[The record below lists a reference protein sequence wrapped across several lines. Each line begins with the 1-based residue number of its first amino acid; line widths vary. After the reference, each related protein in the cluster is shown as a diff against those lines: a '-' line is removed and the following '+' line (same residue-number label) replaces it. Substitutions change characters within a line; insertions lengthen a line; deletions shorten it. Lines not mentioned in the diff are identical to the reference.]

1 MNITGNLT
9 MSSLAA
15 AKTTAHREQGF
26 TLIEV
31 LIAVVLL
38 AIGLLSMAQ
47 MQANGLRST
56 HSAYLRSQATIL
68 TGDILDSMRANYGG
82 TSGPVLNDAYTTAFT
97 DGLTSGTS
105 IAAQDLD
112 QWKTNLDNLLPNGEG
127 RITRAG
133 NTISVSVRWTDNR
146 QHETAQP
153 FRIFQVDT
161 TL

>member
-1 MNITGNLT
+1 MQNHVT
-9 MSSLAA
+9 AQ
-15 AKTTAHREQGF
+15 TTRREQGF

-31 LIAVVLL
+31 LIAIVLL

-68 TGDILDSMRANYGG
+68 AGDILDSMRANYGG
-82 TSGPVLNDAYTTAFT
+82 ASGPVLNDEYTTAFT
-97 DGLTSGTS
+97 DLPATDCPHTTDGTS
-105 IAAQDLD
+105 SIAVQDLY
-112 QWKTNLDNLLPNGEG
+112 QWKTNLCNLLPNGEG

-133 NTISVSVRWTDNR
+133 NTVSVSVRWKDNR
-146 QHETAQP
+146 QNETVQP
-153 FRIFQVDT
+153 FRVFQVDT

>member
-1 MNITGNLT
+1 MQNHVT
-9 MSSLAA
+9 AQ
-15 AKTTAHREQGF
+15 TTRRERGF

-31 LIAVVLL
+31 LIAIVLL

-68 TGDILDSMRANYGG
+68 AGDILDSMRANYGG
-82 TSGPVLNDAYTTAFT
+82 ASGPVLNDEYTTAFT
-97 DGLTSGTS
+97 DGLTAGTS

-112 QWKTNLDNLLPNGEG
+112 QWKNNLGNLLPNGEG

-133 NTISVSVRWTDNR
+133 NTVSVSVRWKDSR
-146 QHETAQP
+146 QNETVQP
-153 FRIFQVDT
+153 FRVFQVDT

>member
-1 MNITGNLT
+1 MQNRVT
-9 MSSLAA
+9 AQ
-15 AKTTAHREQGF
+15 TTRREQGF

-31 LIAVVLL
+31 LIAIVIL

-47 MQANGLRST
+47 MQANGLRSA

-68 TGDILDSMRANYGG
+68 AGDILDSMRANYGG
-82 TSGPVLNDAYTTAFT
+82 ASGPVLNDEYTTAFT
-97 DGLTSGTS
+97 DGLTAGTA

-112 QWKTNLDNLLPNGEG
+112 QWKTNLGNLLPNGEG
-127 RITRAG
+127 RITRVG
-133 NTISVSVRWTDNR
+133 NTVSVSVRWKDNR
-146 QHETAQP
+146 QNETVQP

>member
-1 MNITGNLT
+1 MQNHV
-9 MSSLAA
+9 SVQ
-15 AKTTAHREQGF
+15 TTRREQGF

-31 LIAVVLL
+31 LIAIVIL

-68 TGDILDSMRANYGG
+68 AGDILDSMRANYGG
-82 TSGPVLNDAYTTAFT
+82 ASGPVMNDEYTTVFT
-97 DGLTSGTS
+97 DGLTGDTA

-112 QWKTNLDNLLPNGEG
+112 QWKTNLGNLLPNGEG
-127 RITRAG
+127 QITRVG
-133 NTISVSVRWTDNR
+133 NTVSVSVRWKDNR
-146 QHETAQP
+146 QNETVQP